1 MQAHEREDML
11 YNDGKRCQI
20 KEEES
25 YMIDL
30 LGSPKEQGAKLLD
43 LGCGSG
49 EISLALQERG
59 YSAHGVDFS
68 ASAIAIAAD
77 AGLSCEQADLDQG
90 LSIEDGQY
98 QVVWA
103 GDVLEHVF
111 DPIGVLGEVQRVL
124 IKGGTFYATIPN
136 DVHYKTRLR
145 VLFGQSFQESVYKK
159 FGQYK
164 HHSFFSE
171 RLVRYMYDKSGLNIN
186 KIAYVVKLPFMKHK
200 FITSLKLLRL
210 FSTLMIVR
218 ANKS

>member
-124 IKGGTFYATIPN
+124 IRVELFMPPFLMTCIIKPAYEYFLDSRSRNLYIRNLASISITRFFLN
-136 DVHYKTRLR
+136 DLCA
-145 VLFGQSFQESVYKK
+145 
-159 FGQYK
+159 
-164 HHSFFSE
+164 
-171 RLVRYMYDKSGLNIN
+171 IC
-186 KIAYVVKLPFMKHK
+186 
-200 FITSLKLLRL
+200 
-210 FSTLMIVR
+210 MIR
-218 ANKS
+218 AD